1 MTRQSTTAERTELL
15 CEPSTL
21 AEAADLVYVSD
32 SEPGFHRRR
41 CGRGFTYMDAAGNTV
56 RDPQLRE
63 RFAALAVP
71 PAWREV
77 WICANPQGHLLV
89 TGRDDA
95 GRKQYIYHPRWVA
108 MRDQVK
114 YERLRL
120 FGEALPKLR
129 TQVQADLRKQSLTQE
144 KVTALVINL
153 LEETLIRI
161 GNEEYARQNETYGL
175 TTLHD
180 EHVEFENKAV
190 IFEFRGKSGKEHEIA
205 VKDRRLARLVRAC
218 QELPGQQLFQYIDE
232 NGEVCGLTSTQ
243 VNVYLRTVT
252 GCDFTAKDFRTW
264 GGTVTAARLLHQT
277 GPGATQKESERN
289 IAQVIKQVAEEL
301 GNTPAVCRQ
310 HYVHPA
316 ILKTYLAGHLSS
328 VYASVAQSQKN
339 RPSLPTDE
347 AVVHAILHSPEKAA
361 TPQADEK

>member
-1 MTRQSTTAERTELL
+1 MHQQSTSAERTELQ
-15 CEPSTL
+15 CSPSTL
-21 AEAADLVYVSD
+21 AEAADLLYVSD

-41 CGRGFTYMDAAGNTV
+41 CGRGFTYMDEIGKTV

-77 WICANPQGHLLV
+77 WICANPNGHLLV

-120 FGEALPKLR
+120 FGEALPGLR
-129 TQVQADLRKQSLTQE
+129 RQLQADLRKRSLTQE

-161 GNEEYARQNETYGL
+161 GNEEYARHNETYGL

-180 EHVEFENKAV
+180 EHVEFEDKRV

-205 VKDRRLARLVRAC
+205 VEDRRLARLVRAC
-218 QELPGQQLFQYIDE
+218 QELPGQHLFQYIDE
-232 NGEVCGLTSTQ
+232 TGEICGLTSTQ
-243 VNVYLRTVT
+243 VNDYLRTVT

-264 GGTVTAARLLHQT
+264 GGTVTAARLLHAI
-277 GPGATQKESERN
+277 GPGATQRECEHN
-289 IAQVIKQVAEEL
+289 IVQVVKQVAEEL

-310 HYVHPA
+310 HYIHPR
-316 ILKTYLAGHLSS
+316 LLTTYLVGHLPE
-328 VYASVAQSQKN
+328 VYMAVVQSQKN
-339 RPSLPTDE
+339 EPDLPLDE
-347 AVVHAILHSPEKAA
+347 AVVYAILSMSEKVAM
-361 TPQADEK
+361 PKADEK